1 MGDEVSGTVS
11 TPEGRRR
18 YRERLRSQ
26 LLVLR
31 RLLDDDAF
39 TTDDT
44 MTGMEVELA
53 LVDPAARP
61 SRANREV
68 LATLGDPDVTTE
80 LGSHT
85 IEVNVPPSRMQRGGA
100 IALEADLRTRMEAA
114 DVAARAHGA
123 RVVMI
128 GIVPTL
134 LPDDQSEGWMTRSPR
149 YRALD
154 EAVRAQR
161 GEDLLLDIRGEDER
175 LLAHAPSIAPEAACT
190 SVQLHL
196 QVSPEQFAAVHNA
209 AQLLA
214 GAQVALAANSP
225 FYAGR
230 RLWDESRLPVFAQS
244 TDSRPPEL
252 AAQGVRE
259 RVLLGDAWTTSAY
272 DLFEDAALHYPPLLP
287 ELAEEDALR
296 VLSRGGVPR
305 LAELKMQNGTVW
317 RWNRPVYDV
326 VDGSPHLRVENR
338 LLPSGPTVVDVAAN
352 AAFWFGAVRAL
363 ALGDDRPWEGE
374 GAVPFSLARDALDAG
389 ARRGLRSRLPWPDA
403 RTGRVEERDADDLVL
418 RTLLPLVHEGLASWG
433 VDEAACDR
441 YLGVLEHRASTR
453 QTGAQ
458 WQHDAV
464 AAAEARG
471 ADRRGAL
478 HGMLGRYAELMRQ
491 GEPVGSW
498 PAG

>member
-1 MGDEVSGTVS
+1 MGDEVSGIVATA
-11 TPEGRRR
+11 EGRRR

-26 LLVLR
+26 LEVLR
-31 RLLDDDAF
+31 QMLDAGLFTVDDAL
-39 TTDDT
+39 
-44 MTGMEVELA
+44 TGMEVELA

-85 IEVNVPPSRMQRGGA
+85 IELNVPPARLQGTGA
-100 IALEADLRTRMEAA
+100 LALEEDLRTRMEAA

-149 YRALD
+149 YQALD

-175 LLAHAPSIAPEAACT
+175 LLAHLPSIAPEAACT

-196 QVSPEQFAAVHNA
+196 QASPETFAAVHNA

-214 GAQVALAANSP
+214 GPQVALAANSP

-252 AAQGVRE
+252 AAQGVRQ
-259 RVLLGDAWTTSAY
+259 RVLLGHEWTTSAY
-272 DLFEDAALHYPPLLP
+272 ALFEDAVRHYPPLLP
-287 ELAEEDALR
+287 ELGEEDALR
-296 VLSRGGVPR
+296 SLQRGDVPR
-305 LAELKMQNGTVW
+305 LPELRMQNSTVW

-326 VDGSPHLRVENR
+326 HGGSPHLRVENR
-338 LLPSGPTVVDVAAN
+338 LLPSGPTVVDMAAN

-363 ALGDDRPWEGE
+363 ALGDHRPWEGDRL
-374 GAVPFSLARDALDAG
+374 PFDVVAGSLTAG
-389 ARRGLRSRLPWPDA
+389 ARSGLRSRLPWPDA
-403 RTGRVEERDADDLVL
+403 RSGEVVERDAADLVV
-418 RTLLPLVHEGLASWG
+418 RTLLPLVHEGLSGWG
-433 VDEAACDR
+433 VAEDVCDR
-441 YLGVLEHRASTR
+441 YLTVLEQRATSGR
-453 QTGAQ
+453 NGAQ
-458 WQHDAV
+458 WQHDGV
-464 AAAEARG
+464 AAAAERG
-471 ADRRGAL
+471 IDRREAL
-478 HGMLGRYAELMRQ
+478 HGMLNRYAELMRE
-491 GEPVGSW
+491 GEPVGTW

>member
-1 MGDEVSGTVS
+1 VGDEVSGTVV

-26 LLVLR
+26 LHVLR
-31 RLLDDDAF
+31 QLLDEGAF

-53 LVDPAARP
+53 LVDSRARP

-68 LATLGDPDVTTE
+68 LATLADPDVTTE

-85 IEVNVPPSRMQRGGA
+85 IELNVPPARMQRDGA
-100 IALEADLRTRMEAA
+100 LALEGDLRARMEAA
-114 DVAARAHGA
+114 DAAARAHGA

-134 LPDDQSEGWMTRSPR
+134 LPDDQTEGWMTRSAR

-161 GEDLLLDIRGEDER
+161 GEDLLLDIRGQDER
-175 LLAHAPSIAPEAACT
+175 LLAHSSSIAPEAACT

-196 QVSPEQFAAVHNA
+196 QVSPEQFADVHNA

-214 GAQVALAANSP
+214 GPQVALAANSP

-230 RLWDESRLPVFAQS
+230 RLWDESRLPVFTQS
-244 TDSRPPEL
+244 TDSRAPEL

-259 RVLLGDAWTTSAY
+259 RVLLGRSWTTSAY
-272 DLFEDAALHYPPLLP
+272 ELFEDSVLHYPPLLP

-296 VLSRGGVPR
+296 TRSRGGVPR
-305 LAELKMQNGTVW
+305 LSELKMQNGTVW

-326 VDGSPHLRVENR
+326 VDGAPHLRVENR
-338 LLPSGPTVVDVAAN
+338 VLPSGPTVVDMAAN
-352 AAFWFGAVRAL
+352 AAFWFGAVRGLL
-363 ALGDDRPWEGE
+363 AQERRPWDQGL
-374 GAVPFSLARDALDAG
+374 PFSVAQASLDAG
-389 ARRGLRSRLPWPDA
+389 AQRGMRSVLPWPDP
-403 RTGRVEERDADDLVL
+403 RTGQVEERDSRDLVL
-418 RTLLPLVHEGLASWG
+418 RTLLPLVHEGLTSWG
-433 VDEAACDR
+433 VDQEACDR
-441 YLGVLEHRASTR
+441 YLGVLEERARTR

-464 AAAEARG
+464 AAAEGRG
-471 ADRRGAL
+471 ADRHEAL
-478 HGMLGRYAELMRQ
+478 HGMLIRYAELMRD
-491 GEPVGSW
+491 GAPVATW